1 LQERDDDC
9 GQLPADVFRDKMK
22 RNVIIF
28 LFVAVIAGLSI
39 SFISTEEI
47 RFVIPKGWP
56 KPTYDFSKNK
66 LSEGKFK
73 LGRKLFFD
81 PILSRDSSTSCA
93 SCHLQFSGFTHVD
106 HSLSHG
112 INGLKGTRNSSTIFN
127 MAWSRSFMWDGGV
140 NNIEVQ
146 PLNPI
151 TNPVE
156 MDSQLEDVVMKLNRS
171 AYYRKRFYKAFNDSV
186 INSQKLLKS
195 LAQFVLMLESFN
207 SKYDKVIRKEGG
219 IEFTEQE
226 KKGYA
231 LFKKNC
237 ASCHTEPLFT
247 NNSFENNGLPPDAE
261 LKDGGRIKI
270 TRNAADSLKFKVPS
284 LRNVAVSY
292 PYMHDGRFKN
302 LKQVLDHY
310 ASGIQK
316 SETLAKQL
324 NKGIQLNDEE
334 KEQVLAFLQ
343 TLTDKEFLFD
353 LRFRNYIM
361 E

>member
-1 LQERDDDC
+1 
-9 GQLPADVFRDKMK
+9 MK
-22 RNVIIF
+22 KYVVITF
-28 LFVAVIAGLSI
+28 LIALVAVLGI
-39 SFISTEEI
+39 SFTANDEI
-47 RFVIPKGWP
+47 KFIVPKGWP
-56 KPTYDFSKNK
+56 KPVYDFSKNK
-66 LSEGKFK
+66 LSEEKFK

-81 PILSRDSSTSCA
+81 PILSRDSSTSCS

-127 MAWSRSFMWDGGV
+127 LAWSKSFMWDGGV

-146 PLNPI
+146 PINPI

-156 MDSQLEDVVMKLNRS
+156 MDNRLEDVVMKLNRS
-171 AYYRKRFYKAFNDSV
+171 AYYRKRFYKAFNDSI

-195 LAQFVLMLESFN
+195 LAQFILMLESYN
-207 SKYDKVIRKEGG
+207 SKYDKVMRKEKDV
-219 IEFTEQE
+219 EFAEQE
-226 KKGYA
+226 KHGYA
-231 LFKKNC
+231 LFRKNC
-237 ASCHTEPLFT
+237 VSCHTEPLFT
-247 NNSFENNGLPPDAE
+247 NNSFENNGLPPDKE
-261 LKDGGRIKI
+261 LKDGGRIRI
-270 TRNAADSLKFKVPS
+270 TKNTSDSLKFKVPS

-310 ASGIQK
+310 ASGIHK
-316 SETLAKQL
+316 SETLSSQL
-324 NKGIQLNDEE
+324 NNGIQLNDEE
-334 KEQVLAFLQ
+334 KEQLLAFLQ

-353 LRFRNYIM
+353 LRFRNYMM